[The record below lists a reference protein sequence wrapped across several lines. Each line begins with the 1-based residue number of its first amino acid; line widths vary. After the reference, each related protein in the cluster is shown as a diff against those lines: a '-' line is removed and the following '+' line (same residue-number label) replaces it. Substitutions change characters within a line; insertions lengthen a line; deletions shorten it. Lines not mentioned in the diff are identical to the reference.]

1 MGTPTKS
8 RPSRDAK
15 AIDFLL
21 LGGGLAA
28 ATAAQ
33 TLRQDGAQG
42 RIVIVSEESIAPYQ
56 RPPLIQNVT
65 ASQSTP

>member
-33 TLRQDGAQG
+33 DL
-42 RIVIVSEESIAPYQ
+42 SAPI
-56 RPPLIQNVT
+56 RLAWPI
-65 ASQSTP
+65 SSRRG